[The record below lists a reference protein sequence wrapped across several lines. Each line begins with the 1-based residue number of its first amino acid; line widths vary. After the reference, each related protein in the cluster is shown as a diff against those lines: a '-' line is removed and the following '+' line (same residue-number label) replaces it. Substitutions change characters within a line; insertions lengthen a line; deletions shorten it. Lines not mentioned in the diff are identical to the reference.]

1 MQQRSKRTT
10 PRGNKLKNIEKGRQR
25 AGGLLTP
32 LSLSGGSQ
40 ITIVSSWRQVGDQKE
55 DDTSCLYASHKV
67 NVILVWTLKNAL
79 KGEFWASGKNA
90 RRSQGESSNTSNTH
104 QKHSQQL
111 SSRVVGL
118 LHLFLSRL
126 GCLSFGWKINSHW
139 NSGYVIQ

>member
-67 NVILVWTLKNAL
+67 NVILV
-79 KGEFWASGKNA
+79 
-90 RRSQGESSNTSNTH
+90 
-104 QKHSQQL
+104 
-111 SSRVVGL
+111 
-118 LHLFLSRL
+118 
-126 GCLSFGWKINSHW
+126 
-139 NSGYVIQ
+139 